1 MTRTQPANLS
11 ASIRQRLLNL
21 SRERHED
28 YSLVLMR
35 YGLERLLYRLSR
47 SRHAENFVLKGAML
61 FTAWTEKMHRP
72 TKDLDLLG
80 YGNSSGENMM
90 ALFQEICQVDVE
102 PDGLVFDTGTV
113 QVEEIR
119 EDQEYEGQRVRL
131 TARLGNARIPVQI
144 DVAFGDVI
152 TPKATIIEYP
162 TLLNMPSPHI
172 RSYPKEAVVSEKLQ
186 AMVAL
191 GMPNSRMKDFYDIW
205 IISREFPFDGST
217 LTRAIRETFQRR
229 KTPIPKTV
237 PLALSNEFFT
247 DPDKRTQWMA
257 FLKRTRL
264 AEQFIEFSQV
274 INELNRFLIPPL
286 QAAASGES
294 FSQWWKEGGPW
305 SASEGSVTV
314 QK

>member
-1 MTRTQPANLS
+1 MSQTRTANLS

-21 SRERHED
+21 SRERNED

-35 YGLERLLYRLSR
+35 YGLERLLYRFSR
-47 SRHAENFVLKGAML
+47 SRHAQDFVLKGAML

-72 TKDLDLLG
+72 TKDLDLLA
-80 YGNSSGENMM
+80 YGNSSGENMI
-90 ALFQEICQVDVE
+90 ALFQEVCQVDVE
-102 PDGLVFDTGTV
+102 PDGLEFDKGTV

-119 EDQEYEGQRVRL
+119 EDQENEGQRVRL

-152 TPKATIIEYP
+152 TPEATVIEYP
-162 TLLNMPSPHI
+162 TLLNMPPPRI

-205 IISREFPFDGST
+205 IISREFPFDGYN
-217 LTRAIRETFQRR
+217 LTHAFRATFQRR

-247 DPDKRTQWMA
+247 HPDKVTQWTA

-264 AEQFIEFSQV
+264 AEPPIELSQV
-274 INELNRFLIPPL
+274 INELRRFLIPPL

-305 SASEGSVTV
+305 SASEGSMTV
-314 QK
+314 EK